1 MLVQLTDFNQSDWR
15 SAPDLTENK
24 WRHRTINQTYTLD
37 DIISV
42 KRPSISVLVSLRY
55 DNEHYARWSFA
66 SEMILR
72 WSHLLSS
79 VLDHQNM
86 VEELFCQVLFSSFWF
101 YFSWTEQA
109 RTSESARIPQ
119 LKREATNVRKFYSF
133 NLGESRNNLSS
144 KISAVEKSR
153 TSEISRDFSSRQKFS
168 NQLNS
173 SFSYENWF
181 HYHCAGFWRLLTR
194 FKLPWNY
201 ESDIKIKL

>member
-1 MLVQLTDFNQSDWR
+1 MFWLVCDLIMSITRDGVLQVKWSWDGLIFWVQFWIIKTWSR
-15 SAPDLTENK
+15 SCFAK
-24 WRHRTINQTYTLD
+24 YYLD
-37 DIISV
+37 
-42 KRPSISVLVSLRY
+42 
-55 DNEHYARWSFA
+55 
-66 SEMILR
+66 
-72 WSHLLSS
+72 
-79 VLDHQNM
+79 
-86 VEELFCQVLFSSFWF
+86 
-101 YFSWTEQA
+101 WTEQA
-109 RTSESARIPQ
+109 KTSESARIPQ

-133 NLGESRNNLSS
+133 NLWESRNNLSS

-173 SFSYENWF
+173 SFSYENCF